1 MKYRVTFLKAA
12 DQELADIWLTA
23 ADRTAVTIASFQL
36 QQLLELR
43 PLKAGESRGSSVSRT
58 VINSPLAFD
67 YEVIEDDKKVRVI
80 HVWTI

>member
-1 MKYRVTFLKAA
+1 MKYRVTFLKVA
-12 DQELADIWLTA
+12 DQELADIWLNA

-43 PLKAGESRGSSVSRT
+43 PLKAGESRGSSVNRT
-58 VINSPLAFD
+58 VINPPLAFD
-67 YEVIEDDKKVRVI
+67 YEVIEDDKKVRVV